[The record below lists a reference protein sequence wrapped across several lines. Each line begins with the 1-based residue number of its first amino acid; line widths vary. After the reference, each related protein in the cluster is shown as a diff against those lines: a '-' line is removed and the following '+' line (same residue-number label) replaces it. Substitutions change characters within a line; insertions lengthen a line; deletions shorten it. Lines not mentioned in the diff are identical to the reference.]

1 MPRYDYRC
9 DSCEL
14 VFEIVHSMKE
24 KIVDCDKCNAKDSL
38 ERLPSFA
45 NIVVNKTQ
53 DEKAKKPGQ
62 VVKEF
67 IEDAKKDT
75 KVQKQQLAKEYEI

>member
-1 MPRYDYRC
+1 
-9 DSCEL
+9 
-14 VFEIVHSMKE
+14 MKD
-24 KIVDCDKCNAKDSL
+24 KMVDCDKCDAKETL
-38 ERLPSFA
+38 ERLPSYA

-53 DEKAKKPGQ
+53 DEEIKKPGQ

-75 KVQKQQLAKEYEI
+75 KIQKQQLAMEYEV

>member
-9 DSCEL
+9 NSCEL
-14 VFEIVHSMKE
+14 VFEIIHSMKE
-24 KIVDCDKCNAKDSL
+24 KIVDCDKCNTKGSL
-38 ERLPSFA
+38 ERLPSYA

-53 DEKAKKPGQ
+53 EQKNKKPGQ
-62 VVKEF
+62 IVNQF

-75 KVQKQQLAKEYEI
+75 KAQKQELAKEYDV